1 MKRIVQLR
9 RRRGLTQ
16 AQAAERVGVVYWTY
30 VKTEEG
36 VYVPRKGS
44 PFAKKLVEFYNY
56 GLGTLLK
63 DVQAA

>member
-16 AQAAERVGVVYWTY
+16 AQAAEHVGVGFWSYAKCETGAV
-30 VKTEEG
+30 VPGKT
-36 VYVPRKGS
+36 S
-44 PFAKKLVEFYNY
+44 PLARALEKFYGY
-56 GLGTLLK
+56 RLATLLK